1 MRKILLV
8 IHDLQGG
15 GAERVFINVANGLHN
30 ERVDVEI
37 LLARKRGVFLEH
49 LNPEICVHELGAKK
63 MSGYIM
69 KMFSFLESVL
79 ILIFCRAATVL
90 QALY

>member
-37 LLARKRGVFLEH
+37 LLARKRGVFF
-49 LNPEICVHELGAKK
+49 GA
-63 MSGYIM
+63 S
-69 KMFSFLESVL
+69 
-79 ILIFCRAATVL
+79 
-90 QALY
+90 QP